1 MLKVNCASAAPAAL
15 FVNPENAT
23 EMLPGLERGKL
34 FPTSTVHMRMPATK
48 AINMG
53 KERFMMSNDERSH
66 AGLVALDCNAGV
78 RPALAAASG

>member
-1 MLKVNCASAAPAAL
+1 
-15 FVNPENAT
+15 
-23 EMLPGLERGKL
+23 
-34 FPTSTVHMRMPATK
+34 
-48 AINMG
+48 MG